1 MKCISD
7 IKNREWVVP
16 AMNYLVRIL
25 QNCLQSS
32 SKLGKNILRVCFE
45 IVIAFNFEAGLYKTK
60 ELHARNL
67 CIFSLLVLPIFV
79 FLQIMYSRSCKTV
92 CWQ

>member
-32 SKLGKNILRVCFE
+32 SKLGKNILRVCFKV
-45 IVIAFNFEAGLYKTK
+45 VIAFNFEACLY
-60 ELHARNL
+60 
-67 CIFSLLVLPIFV
+67 
-79 FLQIMYSRSCKTV
+79 
-92 CWQ
+92 